1 MSLIRRLLGQS
12 NAVEIEN
19 QTLFD
24 LVQAEMT
31 SVEKYANSH
40 GGSIELVNVSE
51 SGQVQLRLKG
61 ACKSCPMSS
70 LTIRNGVEEVL
81 KAKIPDV
88 HSVITVD

>member
-19 QTLFD
+19 QALFD
-24 LVQAEMT
+24 SVQSEMA

-40 GGSIELVNVSE
+40 GGSIELVNVSL
-51 SGQVQLRLKG
+51 SGEVQLRLKG
-61 ACKSCPMSS
+61 ACRSCPMSS

-81 KAKIPDV
+81 RAKIPGV
-88 HSVITVD
+88 HTVVTVD